1 VERGNKMSKIT
12 CVVREV
18 NFCMYHVHVCSL
30 LSAFWTREARQPTS
44 EFVAA
49 FPCPDGLMQDGT
61 QAGGNE
67 AYIISHRVLV
77 VGVTSATRERGRER
91 ERETLRASVSI
102 PTSTYC
108 VNVPPRLSSRR
119 NVSVLSR
126 EPPLGRPWTS
136 PFIDARR
143 CPAVQRGVAMR
154 YVAGGE
160 VP

>member
-1 VERGNKMSKIT
+1 
-12 CVVREV
+12 
-18 NFCMYHVHVCSL
+18 
-30 LSAFWTREARQPTS
+30 
-44 EFVAA
+44 
-49 FPCPDGLMQDGT
+49 MQDET
-61 QAGGNE
+61 QAGGMRL
-67 AYIISHRVLV
+67 ILSRTGVLV
-77 VGVTSATRERGRER
+77 VGVTSAARERGRER

-126 EPPLGRPWTS
+126 ETPLGRPWTS

-143 CPAVQRGVAMR
+143 CPAVQRGVAMC